1 MRLGWIDWGVILG
14 FIAYS
19 LWIGLRYTKRASQS
33 VEQYFLSGR
42 TLGWWLAGTSMVA
55 TSFSADTPLVVTGWV
70 RDGGVWKNW
79 VWWCFAVGGV
89 LHVFFFA
96 RWWRRGEVMTKAE
109 LVELR
114 YGGAGARF
122 LRGTLGAIHAFV
134 TNTITLCWVLLASAK
149 ILDVLFD
156 LPKGTALVAASL
168 VTLFY
173 TAASGFWG
181 VVLTDQFQF
190 VVAMLGMVVLGAA
203 SWNALDGVQ
212 GLAAAQASGAIGPD
226 MLRFLPG
233 AGPGGWLEVSFWT
246 PALAAIVV
254 YLGIAWW
261 AHESVDGT
269 ATAVQRISAA
279 RDERQGMLAMLWF
292 NVAHYA
298 LRPWG
303 WIATAL
309 ASLVLLP
316 AIEVRASE
324 AGTVRSVEERAIV
337 IDGGAAGG
345 VTHSLRPEG
354 SAEDWKPVPVVKTAQ
369 RVEKGALLARTDSE
383 AAYVTMM
390 QRYLPVGVLGLM
402 VASLLAAFMS
412 TVTTHINLAAS
423 YFVNDVY
430 RRFVRREAADRHY
443 IGVARLASVAV
454 LAISGTLAY
463 FATSISELFLFFL
476 AFLSGVGPVYVL
488 RWLWWR
494 VRASTEIAAML
505 ASCTTASALTHW
517 KHGWH
522 LGPLSPGGE
531 LSSEGRLI
539 LTVCV
544 STACALLSMLLTRA
558 PDPAELVPFCRRV
571 RPLGAWGP
579 VRALAGEPAPR
590 GELGNALLGAAG
602 ALGAILAA
610 TLGLGFWILDRGRDA
625 ALSLLVTIAGTAVM
639 LLAMRR
645 LEPGERAP
653 GAASEAG
660 GAAAQPLRKA

>member
-1 MRLGWIDWGVILG
+1 MRLTWIDWGVVVV

-19 LWIGLRYTKRASQS
+19 LWIGLRYTRKASES

-42 TLGWWLAGTSMVA
+42 TIGWWLAGTSMVA

-122 LRGTLGAIHAFV
+122 LRCSLGAIHAFV

-149 ILDVLFD
+149 ILDVLFG
-156 LPKGTALVAASL
+156 LPKGTALVAASVL
-168 VTLFY
+168 TLLY

-181 VVLTDQFQF
+181 VILTDQFHF
-190 VVAMLGMVVLGAA
+190 IVAMLGMVVLGVI
-203 SWNALDGVQ
+203 SW
-212 GLAAAQASGAIGPD
+212 GLVHGMEGLTSAQASGVLGPD
-226 MLRFLPG
+226 ALHFLPPP
-233 AGPGGWLEVSFWT
+233 GPGAWLDASFWT
-246 PALAAIVV
+246 PPLTAILV
-254 YLGIAWW
+254 YLGVAWW

-316 AIEVRASE
+316 TIEVRAS
-324 AGTVRSVEERAIV
+324 ANGTVRAIDEAQQV
-337 IDGGAAGG
+337 VVLAPDSGGAD
-345 VTHSLRPEG
+345 VNLSLRPAG
-354 SAEDWKPVPVVKTAQ
+354 SAEDWRPVPVVEPGK
-369 RVEKGALLARTDSE
+369 RVEQGALVARTDPE

-390 QRYLPVGVLGLM
+390 SRYLPVGLLGLM

-430 RRFVRREAADRHY
+430 RRFAVRSASEGHY

-454 LAISGTLAY
+454 LAIS
-463 FATSISELFLFFL
+463 
-476 AFLSGVGPVYVL
+476 
-488 RWLWWR
+488 
-494 VRASTEIAAML
+494 
-505 ASCTTASALTHW
+505 
-517 KHGWH
+517 
-522 LGPLSPGGE
+522 
-531 LSSEGRLI
+531 
-539 LTVCV
+539 
-544 STACALLSMLLTRA
+544 
-558 PDPAELVPFCRRV
+558 
-571 RPLGAWGP
+571 
-579 VRALAGEPAPR
+579 
-590 GELGNALLGAAG
+590 
-602 ALGAILAA
+602 
-610 TLGLGFWILDRGRDA
+610 
-625 ALSLLVTIAGTAVM
+625 
-639 LLAMRR
+639 
-645 LEPGERAP
+645 
-653 GAASEAG
+653 
-660 GAAAQPLRKA
+660 

>member
-1 MRLGWIDWGVILG
+1 MRLTWIDWGVVLV

-19 LWIGLRYTKRASQS
+19 LWIGLRYTRKASQS

-122 LRGTLGAIHAFV
+122 LRGSLGAIHAFV

-149 ILDVLFD
+149 ILDVMFG
-156 LPKGTALVAASL
+156 LPKGTALVAASVL
-168 VTLFY
+168 TLLY

-181 VVLTDQFQF
+181 VILTDQFQF
-190 VVAMLGMVVLGAA
+190 VVAMLGMIVLGVI
-203 SWNALDGVQ
+203 SWQAVDGME
-212 GLAAAQASGAIGPD
+212 GLAAAQASGALGPD
-226 MLRFLPG
+226 MLRFFPPPGPG
-233 AGPGGWLEVSFWT
+233 AWLDASFWSPPLT
-246 PALAAIVV
+246 ALFV
-254 YLGIAWW
+254 YLGVAWW

-309 ASLVLLP
+309 ASLILLP
-316 AIEVRASE
+316 TIEVRAGA
-324 AGTVRSVEERAIV
+324 AGTVREVGEHALVLAPHS
-337 IDGGAAGG
+337 GAAN
-345 VTHSLRPEG
+345 VTLSLQPAG
-354 SAEDWKPVPVVKTAQ
+354 STDDWKPVPLVAAGELVA
-369 RVEKGALLARTDSE
+369 EGALVARTDSE

-390 QRYLPVGVLGLM
+390 GRYLPVGLLGLM

-430 RRFVRREAADRHY
+430 RRFVARTADDRHY
-443 IGVARLASVAV
+443 IGVARLSSVAV

-463 FATSISELFLFFL
+463 FATSISELFLFLL

-494 VRASTEIAAML
+494 VRASTEITAML
-505 ASCTTASALTHW
+505 ASCATASALTVFDQ
-517 KHGWH
+517 GWH
-522 LGPLSPGGE
+522 LGPLSPGGV
-531 LSSEGRLI
+531 LSNEGRLI
-539 LTVCV
+539 LTVLI
-544 STACALLSMLLTRA
+544 STLCALGSLLVTRA
-558 PDPAELVPFCRRV
+558 PDPAELVPFYRRV
-571 RPLGAWGP
+571 RPFGAWGP
-579 VRALAGEPAPR
+579 VRALTGLTAPR
-590 GELGNALLGAAG
+590 GELAQALLGSLGSLAAILGLTLGMGFWLLDRDGPLLLSCAAAG
-602 ALGAILAA
+602 AGILA
-610 TLGLGFWILDRGRDA
+610 TV
-625 ALSLLVTIAGTAVM
+625 LSL
-639 LLAMRR
+639 RR
-645 LEPGERAP
+645 LQARET
-653 GAASEAG
+653 
-660 GAAAQPLRKA
+660 

>member
-1 MRLGWIDWGVILG
+1 MRLTWIDWGVVVV
-14 FIAYS
+14 FVVYS
-19 LWIGLRYTKRASQS
+19 LWIGFRYTRKASES

-42 TLGWWLAGTSMVA
+42 TIGWWLAGTSMVA

-122 LRGTLGAIHAFV
+122 LRGSLGAIHAFV

-149 ILDVLFD
+149 ILDVMFG
-156 LPKGTALVAASL
+156 LPKGTALAAASVL
-168 VTLFY
+168 TLLY

-181 VVLTDQFQF
+181 VILTDQFQF
-190 VVAMLGMVVLGAA
+190 IVAMLGMIVLGVI
-203 SWNALDGVQ
+203 SWQVVNGME
-212 GLAAAQASGAIGPD
+212 GLSAAQASGVLGPD
-226 MLRFLPG
+226 ALHFFPRPG
-233 AGPGGWLEVSFWT
+233 SGSWLDESFWT
-246 PALAAIVV
+246 APLTAILV
-254 YLGIAWW
+254 YLGVAWW

-316 AIEVRASE
+316 VIEVRAGQ
-324 AGTVRSVEERAIV
+324 AGTVRAIEDQSIV
-337 IDGGAAGG
+337 IASNPGEAE
-345 VTHSLRPEG
+345 VRHSLQPPG
-354 SAEDWKPVPVVKTAQ
+354 SADDWRPVPVVAVGA
-369 RVEKGALLARTDSE
+369 RVEEGALVARTDSE

-390 QRYLPVGVLGLM
+390 GRYLPVGLLGLM

-430 RRFVRREAADRHY
+430 RRFVSRAAEERHY
-443 IGVARLASVAV
+443 IAVARLASVAV
-454 LAISGTLAY
+454 LGISGTLAY
-463 FATSISELFLFFL
+463 FSSSISELFLFLL

-494 VRASTEIAAML
+494 VRASTEITAML
-505 ASCTTASALTHW
+505 ASCVTSSALTVF
-517 KHGWH
+517 KQGWPES
-522 LGPLSPGGE
+522 PLTRGGE
-531 LSSEGRLI
+531 LSNEGRLI
-539 LTVCV
+539 VTVIV
-544 STACALLSMLLTRA
+544 STLCALASLLVTRA
-558 PDPAELVPFCRRV
+558 PDPASLVPFYRRV
-571 RPLGAWGP
+571 RPMGAWGP
-579 VRALAGEPAPR
+579 VRALTGLTAPS
-590 GELGNALLGAAG
+590 GELAMALF
-602 ALGAILAA
+602 GAIGSLAAILGA
-610 TLGLGFWILDRGRDA
+610 TLGFGFWMLEQEA
-625 ALSLLVTIAGTAVM
+625 ALLLAAVVSVAGTLVTFRMLRRLRTAGT
-639 LLAMRR
+639 
-645 LEPGERAP
+645 
-653 GAASEAG
+653 
-660 GAAAQPLRKA
+660 

>member
-1 MRLGWIDWGVILG
+1 MRLTAIDWGVVVV

-19 LWIGLRYTKRASQS
+19 LWIGLRYTRKASQS

-42 TLGWWLAGTSMVA
+42 TIGWWLAGTSMVA

-122 LRGTLGAIHAFV
+122 LRGALGAIHAFV

-149 ILDVLFD
+149 ILDVMFS
-156 LPKGTALVAASL
+156 LPKGWALVAASVL
-168 VTLFY
+168 TLLY

-181 VVLTDQFQF
+181 VILTDQFQF
-190 VVAMLGMVVLGAA
+190 VVAMLGMIVLGVI
-203 SWNALDGVQ
+203 SWNAVDGMA
-212 GLAAAQASGAIGPD
+212 GLSAAQASGALGPD
-226 MLRFLPG
+226 MLRFFPPP
-233 AGPGGWLEVSFWT
+233 GPGTWTEPGFWT
-246 PALAAIVV
+246 APLTAILV
-254 YLGIAWW
+254 YFGVAWW

-316 AIEVRASE
+316 TIEVFAPD
-324 AGTVRSVEERAIV
+324 AGTVRAIDAEAV
-337 IDGGAAGG
+337 VLAPAAGG
-345 VTHSLRPEG
+345 GDVSLSLAPEPSRADWRPV
-354 SAEDWKPVPVVKTAQ
+354 AL
-369 RVEKGALLARTDSE
+369 VEAGQTVAKGELVARTDSE
-383 AAYVTMM
+383 TAYVTMM
-390 QRYLPVGVLGLM
+390 GRYLPAGLLGLM

-430 RRFVRREAADRHY
+430 RRFVAPAAPEKHY
-443 IGVARLASVAV
+443 ITAARLSSVAV
-454 LAISGTLAY
+454 LAISGTLAF
-463 FATSISELFLFFL
+463 FATSISDLFLFLL

-494 VRASTEIAAML
+494 VRASTEITAML
-505 ASCTTASALTHW
+505 VSCAAASALTLFDE
-517 KHGWH
+517 GWH
-522 LGPLSPGGE
+522 LGPLSPGGV
-531 LSSEGRLI
+531 LTSEGRLV
-539 LTVCV
+539 LTVLV
-544 STACALLSMLLTRA
+544 STACALASLLLTRA
-558 PDPAELVPFCRRV
+558 PDPAALVPFYRRV
-571 RPLGAWGP
+571 RPFGAWGP
-579 VRALAGEPAPR
+579 VRRLAGLSAPR
-590 GELGNALLGAAG
+590 GELGQALVGSLGSLA
-602 ALGAILAA
+602 AILGA
-610 TLGLGFWILDRGRDA
+610 TLGMGFWLLDQPRALVLSLAVAAVGTLATIA
-625 ALSLLVTIAGTAVM
+625 AL
-639 LLAMRR
+639 RR
-645 LEPGERAP
+645 LRAD
-653 GAASEAG
+653 AS
-660 GAAAQPLRKA
+660 

>member
-1 MRLGWIDWGVILG
+1 MRLTGIDWAVISV

-19 LWIGLRYTKRASQS
+19 MWIGLRYTKKASQS

-42 TLGWWLAGTSMVA
+42 SLGWWLAGTSMVA

-149 ILDVLFD
+149 ILDVLFG
-156 LPKGTALVAASL
+156 LPKGTALVTASVL
-168 VTLFY
+168 TLLY
-173 TAASGFWG
+173 TAAAGFWG

-190 VVAMLGMVVLGAA
+190 VVAMIGMVLLGVI
-203 SWNALDGVQ
+203 SWNAVDGIA
-212 GLAAAQASGAIGPD
+212 GLTAAQGTGKIAAD
-226 MLRFLPG
+226 VLHFLPSPG
-233 AGPGGWLEVSFWT
+233 AGGLLESSFWT
-246 PALAAIVV
+246 PPITAIAV

-309 ASLVLLP
+309 ASLVFLP
-316 AIEVRASE
+316 TIEVRAS
-324 AGTVRSVEERAIV
+324 ATGTVRAITADAV
-337 IDGGAAGG
+337 VLVPEGASDDLSL
-345 VTHSLRPEG
+345 SLRPPESTDDWRPAALKSLSEG
-354 SAEDWKPVPVVKTAQ
+354 T
-369 RVEKGALLARTDSE
+369 RVERGQLVARTDSE
-383 AAYVTMM
+383 SAYVTMM
-390 QRYLPVGVLGLM
+390 QRYLPVGLFGLM

-423 YFVNDVY
+423 YYVNDVY
-430 RRFVRREAADRHY
+430 RRFLAPGADDRRC
-443 IGVARLASVAV
+443 ILVSRLASVVV
-454 LAISGTLAY
+454 LAIGGTLAY
-463 FATSISELFLFFL
+463 FAQSISDLFLFLL

-494 VRASTEIAAML
+494 VRASTEITAML
-505 ASCTTASALTHW
+505 ASCATSSALTIW
-517 KHGWH
+517 NEGWPA
-522 LGPLSPGGE
+522 GPLAPEGV
-531 LSSEGRLI
+531 LSNEGRLI
-539 LTVCV
+539 LTVLV
-544 STACALLSMLLTRA
+544 STACALVSLAVTRP
-558 PDPAELVPFCRRV
+558 PDPAALVPFFRRV
-571 RPLGAWGP
+571 RPMGAWGP
-579 VRALAGEPAPR
+579 VRALAGGAAPR
-590 GELGNALLGAAG
+590 GELVQALIGSAG
-602 ALGAILAA
+602 ALAAILGATLAFGFWMLERERELLVALPVSLAGIAVTFVALRRLGSAA
-610 TLGLGFWILDRGRDA
+610 T
-625 ALSLLVTIAGTAVM
+625 
-639 LLAMRR
+639 
-645 LEPGERAP
+645 ERATHGP
-653 GAASEAG
+653 E
-660 GAAAQPLRKA
+660 Q

>member
-1 MRLGWIDWGVILG
+1 MRLTWIDWAVISV

-19 LWIGLRYTKRASQS
+19 MWIGLRYTKRASQS

-122 LRGTLGAIHAFV
+122 LRGALGAIHACV

-156 LPKGTALVAASL
+156 LPKGTALVTASVL
-168 VTLFY
+168 TLLY

-190 VVAMLGMVVLGAA
+190 VVAMLGMIVLGVV
-203 SWNALDGVQ
+203 SWNALDGME
-212 GLAAAQASGAIGPD
+212 GLADAQASGAVGPD
-226 MLRFLPG
+226 MLHFFPA
-233 AGPGGWLEVSFWT
+233 AGPGGWLEASFWT
-246 PALAAIVV
+246 PAFTAIAV
-254 YLGIAWW
+254 YLGISWW

-269 ATAVQRISAA
+269 ATAVQRIAAA
-279 RDERQGMLAMLWF
+279 RDERQGMLSMLWF

-309 ASLVLLP
+309 ASLVFLP
-316 AIEVRASE
+316 TLEVRAGE
-324 AGTVRSVEERAIV
+324 AGTVRAIHEDALV
-337 IDGGAAGG
+337 IDSDSAQSDVA
-345 VTHSLRPEG
+345 VSLRPAG
-354 SAEDWKPVPVVKTAQ
+354 SADDWKPAPMVQVSE
-369 RVEKGALLARTDSE
+369 RVEKGQLVARTDSE

-430 RRFVRREAADRHY
+430 RRFVRRGAGDRHY
-443 IGVARLASVAV
+443 IRVARLASAAV
-454 LAISGTLAY
+454 LAIAGTLAY
-463 FATSISELFLFFL
+463 FATSISDLFLFLL

-488 RWLWWR
+488 RWVWWR
-494 VRASTEIAAML
+494 VRASTEITAML
-505 ASCTTASALTHW
+505 ASCATSSALTTW
-517 KHGWH
+517 KHGWD
-522 LGPLSPGGE
+522 LGPLSPGGL

-539 LTVCV
+539 LTVLV
-544 STACALLSMLLTRA
+544 STFSALISLALTRA
-558 PDPAELVPFCRRV
+558 PDPAALVPFYRRV
-571 RPLGAWGP
+571 RPIGAWGP
-579 VRALAGEPAPR
+579 VRVLAGASAPG
-590 GELGNALLGAAG
+590 GEVAYAMLGSAG
-602 ALGAILAA
+602 ALVAILGT
-610 TLGLGFWILDRGRDA
+610 TLGFGFWLLDRDGNLVLSSLA
-625 ALSLLVTIAGTAVM
+625 AVAGILLTLFA
-639 LLAMRR
+639 LRR
-645 LEPGERAP
+645 L
-653 GAASEAG
+653 GARP
-660 GAAAQPLRKA
+660 Q

>member
-1 MRLGWIDWGVILG
+1 MRLTWIDWGVVVV
-14 FIAYS
+14 FVAYS
-19 LWIGLRYTKRASQS
+19 LWIGLRYTRKASES

-42 TLGWWLAGTSMVA
+42 TIGWWLSGTSMVA

-122 LRGTLGAIHAFV
+122 LRGSLGAIHAFV

-149 ILDVLFD
+149 ILDVMFG
-156 LPKGTALVAASL
+156 LPKGTALVAASAL
-168 VTLFY
+168 TLLY

-181 VVLTDQFQF
+181 VILTDQFQF
-190 VVAMLGMVVLGAA
+190 VVAMLGMIVLGAI
-203 SWNALDGVQ
+203 SWQAVHGMD
-212 GLAAAQASGAIGPD
+212 GLAAAQASGVLGPD
-226 MLRFLPG
+226 VLHFFPPP
-233 AGPGGWLEVSFWT
+233 GPGTWLDASFWT
-246 PALAAIVV
+246 APITAILV

-316 AIEVRASE
+316 AIEVRASA
-324 AGTVRSVEERAIV
+324 AGTVRAIEDQTVV
-337 IDGGAAGG
+337 IATNSGEAD
-345 VTHSLRPEG
+345 VSLSLQPPG
-354 SAEDWKPVPVVKTAQ
+354 SAEDWRPVPLVAVGEP
-369 RVEKGALLARTDSE
+369 VEQGTLVARTDSE

-390 QRYLPVGVLGLM
+390 GRYLPVGLLGLM

-423 YFVNDVY
+423 YFVNDLY
-430 RRFVRREAADRHY
+430 RRFVARAADERHY

-454 LAISGTLAY
+454 LSIAGTLAY
-463 FATSISELFLFFL
+463 FATSISELFLFLL

-494 VRASTEIAAML
+494 VRASTEITAML
-505 ASCTTASALTHW
+505 ASCATSSALTVF
-517 KHGWH
+517 KQGWQ
-522 LGPLSPGGE
+522 LGPLTNGGE
-531 LSSEGRLI
+531 LSNEGRLI
-539 LTVCV
+539 VTVVV
-544 STACALLSMLLTRA
+544 STLCALASLLVTRA
-558 PDPAELVPFCRRV
+558 PDPAALVSFYRRV

-579 VRALAGEPAPR
+579 VRALSGLPAPR
-590 GELGNALLGAAG
+590 AGLGVALLGSAASL
-602 ALGAILAA
+602 AAILGSM
-610 TLGLGFWILDRGRDA
+610 LSLGFWLLDRHA
-625 ALSLLVTIAGTAVM
+625 ALLVSCVVAGVGTLVTFSTLRRLRTAGT
-639 LLAMRR
+639 
-645 LEPGERAP
+645 
-653 GAASEAG
+653 
-660 GAAAQPLRKA
+660 

>member
-1 MRLGWIDWGVILG
+1 MRLTWIDWALILV
-14 FIAYS
+14 FVAYS
-19 LWIGLRYTKRASQS
+19 LWIGLRYTKKASES

-42 TLGWWLAGTSMVA
+42 TIGWWLAGTSMVA

-89 LHVFFFA
+89 LHVFLFA

-122 LRGTLGAIHAFV
+122 LRGALGAIHAFV

-149 ILDVLFD
+149 ILDVMFG
-156 LPKGTALVAASL
+156 LPKGMALVAASVL
-168 VTLFY
+168 TLLY

-181 VVLTDQFQF
+181 VLLTDQFQF
-190 VVAMLGMVVLGAA
+190 VVAMLGMIVLGVI
-203 SWNALDGVQ
+203 SWHAVHGMG
-212 GLAAAQASGAIGPD
+212 GLVAAQNAGTLGHD
-226 MLRFLPG
+226 VLRFLPPS
-233 AGPGGWLEVSFWT
+233 GPGGWRDASFWT
-246 PALAAIVV
+246 PSLTAILV
-254 YLGIAWW
+254 YLGVAWW

-324 AGTVRSVEERAIV
+324 PGTVRALGEHGVVLAPDSS
-337 IDGGAAGG
+337 AAE
-345 VTHSLRPEG
+345 VTLSLQPAG
-354 SAEDWKPVPVVKTAQ
+354 STSDWQPAPVVAVGAH
-369 RVEKGALLARTDSE
+369 VERGALVARTDPE

-390 QRYLPVGVLGLM
+390 GRYLPVGLLGLM

-430 RRFVRREAADRHY
+430 RRFVSRTADDRHY
-443 IGVARLASVAV
+443 IRVARLCSVAV
-454 LAISGTLAY
+454 LAIAGTLAY
-463 FATSISELFLFFL
+463 FATSISELFLFLL

-494 VRASTEIAAML
+494 VRASTEVTAML
-505 ASCTTASALTHW
+505 ASCATSSALTIF
-517 KHGWH
+517 KHGWS
-522 LGPLSPGGE
+522 LGPLSPSGE
-531 LSSEGRLI
+531 LSNEGRLI
-539 LTVCV
+539 LTVLV
-544 STACALLSMLLTRA
+544 STTCALASLLVTRA
-558 PDPAELVPFCRRV
+558 PDPAELVPFYRRV
-571 RPLGAWGP
+571 RPMGAWGP
-579 VRALAGEPAPR
+579 VRRLTGLDAPR
-590 GELGNALLGAAG
+590 GEFARALLGSFGSLA
-602 ALGAILAA
+602 AILGA
-610 TLGLGFWILDRGRDA
+610 TLGMGFWLLDREEA
-625 ALSLLVTIAGTAVM
+625 FWLACAVTAVGVS
-639 LLAMRR
+639 LTAVVLRR
-645 LEPGERAP
+645 LRTGEP
-653 GAASEAG
+653 SS
-660 GAAAQPLRKA
+660 

>member
-1 MRLGWIDWGVILG
+1 MRLTWIDWGVVVV

-19 LWIGLRYTKRASQS
+19 LWIGLRYTRRASES

-42 TLGWWLAGTSMVA
+42 TIGWWLAGTSMVA

-122 LRGTLGAIHAFV
+122 LRGSLGAIHAFV

-149 ILDVLFD
+149 ILDVMFG
-156 LPKGTALVAASL
+156 LPKGTALVAASVL
-168 VTLFY
+168 TLLY

-181 VVLTDQFQF
+181 VILTDQFQF
-190 VVAMLGMVVLGAA
+190 IVAMLGMIVLGVI
-203 SWNALDGVQ
+203 SWQAVHGME
-212 GLAAAQASGAIGPD
+212 GLTSAQASGALGPD
-226 MLRFLPG
+226 VLHFFPPPGPG
-233 AGPGGWLEVSFWT
+233 AWLDASFWT
-246 PALAAIVV
+246 PPITAILV
-254 YLGIAWW
+254 YLGVAWW

-292 NVAHYA
+292 NIAHYA

-316 AIEVRASE
+316 EIEVRASA
-324 AGTVRSVEERAIV
+324 AGTVRTIADQTVV
-337 IDGGAAGG
+337 IAPSSGQAD
-345 VTHSLRPEG
+345 VSLSLQPPG
-354 SAEDWKPVPVVKTAQ
+354 SADDWQPVPLVAVGA
-369 RVEKGALLARTDSE
+369 RVEQGALVARTDSE

-390 QRYLPVGVLGLM
+390 GRYLPVGLLGLM

-430 RRFVRREAADRHY
+430 RRFVARAADERHY

-454 LAISGTLAY
+454 LGIAGTMAY
-463 FATSISELFLFFL
+463 FATSISELFLFLL

-494 VRASTEIAAML
+494 VRASTEITAML
-505 ASCTTASALTHW
+505 ASCATSSALTVF
-517 KHGWH
+517 KQGWPP
-522 LGPLSPGGE
+522 GPLTSGGE
-531 LSSEGRLI
+531 LSNEGRLI
-539 LTVCV
+539 LTVIV
-544 STACALLSMLLTRA
+544 STLCALASLLVTRA
-558 PDPAELVPFCRRV
+558 PDPAALVPFYRRV
-571 RPLGAWGP
+571 RPLGAWAP
-579 VRALAGEPAPR
+579 VRALAGLPAPR
-590 GELGNALLGAAG
+590 GELARALLGSAG
-602 ALGAILAA
+602 SLAAILGS
-610 TLGLGFWILDRGRDA
+610 TLGFGFWLLDQDA
-625 ALSLLVTIAGTAVM
+625 ALLLSSVVAGAGTLVTVFTLRSLRTAGA
-639 LLAMRR
+639 
-645 LEPGERAP
+645 
-653 GAASEAG
+653 
-660 GAAAQPLRKA
+660 